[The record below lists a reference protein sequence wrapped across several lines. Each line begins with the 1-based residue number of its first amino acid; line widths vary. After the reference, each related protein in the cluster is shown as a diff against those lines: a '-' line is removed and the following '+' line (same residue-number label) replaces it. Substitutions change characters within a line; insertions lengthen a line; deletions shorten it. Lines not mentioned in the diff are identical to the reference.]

1 MNLEQALATLVQT
14 RRRFVLELEGLDE
27 AAFSSVP
34 PGGTWSAAHVVEHL
48 VRVESRVVRGA
59 RHAIEKGSKVR
70 PAPWDPL
77 LKLPYR
83 TGLAAVIRIR
93 TVAGADPALDP
104 PAPLARAAQLERFA
118 ATRTAT
124 ALFITQVHGHD
135 LSRIWLRHPF
145 FGAFS
150 VPDMLGWVAWHEDRH
165 RRQVQRIRRGIGAA
179 GGTGG

>member
-1 MNLEQALATLVQT
+1 MNLERALATLVQT
-14 RRRFVLELEGLDE
+14 RRRFVSGLEGLDD
-27 AAFSSVP
+27 AGFSSVP
-34 PGGTWSAAHVVEHL
+34 PGETWSAAHVVEHL
-48 VRVESRVVRGA
+48 VRVEARVVRGA

-70 PAPWDPL
+70 PKLWDPL

-83 TGLAAVIRIR
+83 TGLASLIRIR

-124 ALFITQVHGHD
+124 TLFVTQVHGHD

-145 FGAFS
+145 FGTFS
-150 VPDMLGWVAWHEDRH
+150 VPDMLGWLAWHEERH
-165 RRQVQRIRRGIGAA
+165 RQQVLRIRRGLGAT